1 MTKRRAK
8 SVLLI
13 EANPAD
19 ALVIR
24 TMFNHQGLYAFKL
37 SIVACLENA
46 LIHLASQPV
55 DVILLDVGAYG
66 TSGQEV
72 VRTIRTAAPRV
83 SIVLLSE
90 LEDEAMAI
98 QAMQD
103 GTQDYLV
110 KGQMEPHEL
119 MRALRNAVER
129 KTIEESLFSEKERAQ
144 VTLNSIADAVICTDP
159 EGNISFLNPSA
170 ERMTGWPLHE
180 AVGRPLGETFRI
192 IDATTREPAVDP
204 ITKSAAG
211 DNVGEI
217 PANCVLIQ
225 RDGREIFIEDS
236 VATIYDRGGKVDGSV
251 LVFRDVSAARVLAAR
266 VAHLAEHDVL
276 TGLPNRFLF
285 NDRLNQAIARAHRD
299 SKLLTVLF
307 LDLDGFKHVNDSLG
321 HSAGDKLLQSIA
333 EQLVACVRAPDT
345 VSRPGGDEFIL
356 LLQDVEHAE
365 DAEITA
371 RRILKSLGEAHSVE
385 DHELYITAS
394 IGISVYPLDGQDAE
408 TLIKNADTA
417 MYQAKSQGRHNFKF
431 FKQEMNTRAVNRLYL
446 EEGLRR
452 ALNED
457 ELTLHYQPKINF
469 STGAITGAEALV
481 RWKHPTRGVIS
492 PAHFIPVAEETGLIV
507 PLGAWV
513 LRSACAQVQAWTDA
527 GLPSIGISV
536 NVSTVQLRNGEFLE
550 DLFAIL
556 EETELDPQRL
566 EIEVTESSLMRN
578 AEFAAPI
585 LRLMRKRGIR
595 VSIDDFGTGYSS
607 LSYLQQFPLD
617 AIKIDQSFVHRITSF
632 PGGSSIVSAIIS
644 LGQSLNL
651 RVVAEGVETAEEMAF
666 LKAQSCDEAQG
677 YFFGRA
683 VAADQF
689 AKMIQAH

>member
-19 ALVIR
+19 ASVIR

-356 LLQDVEHAE
+356 LLQDVEHAQ

-469 STGAITGAEALV
+469 STGAIAGAEALV

-507 PLGAWV
+507 ALGAWV

-683 VAADQF
+683 VAASQF

>member
-37 SIVACLENA
+37 NIVASLENA
-46 LIHLASQPV
+46 MIHLASQTV
-55 DVILLDVGAYG
+55 DVVLLDVGAYG
-66 TSGQEV
+66 TRGQEV
-72 VRTIRTAAPRV
+72 VRTIRMAAPRV
-83 SIVLLSE
+83 SIVLLSD

-119 MRALRNAVER
+119 MRALRSAVER

-159 EGNISFLNPSA
+159 AGNISFLNPSA
-170 ERMTGWPLHE
+170 ERMTGWALHE

-192 IDATTREPAVDP
+192 VDGSTREPAASLM
-204 ITKSAAG
+204 KKAANG
-211 DNVGEI
+211 SYGAEI
-217 PANCVLIQ
+217 PANSVLIR
-225 RDGREIFIEDS
+225 RDGHEIFIEDS
-236 VATIYDRGGKVDGSV
+236 VATIYDRGGQVDGSV
-251 LVFRDVSAARVLAAR
+251 LVFRDVSTARALAAR

-285 NDRLNQAIARAHRD
+285 NDRLNQAIARAHRN
-299 SKLLTVLF
+299 SRMLAVLF

-321 HSAGDKLLQSIA
+321 HSAGDKLLQSVA
-333 EQLVACVRAPDT
+333 GQLVGCVRAPDT

-365 DAEITA
+365 DAEITG

-385 DHELYITAS
+385 DHDLYITAS
-394 IGISVYPLDGQDAE
+394 IGISVYPEDGRDAE

-417 MYQAKSQGRHNFKF
+417 MYQAKSQGRHSFKF
-431 FKQEMNTRAVNRLYL
+431 FKQEMNTRAVNRLYI

-481 RWKHPTRGVIS
+481 RWKHPTRGIIS
-492 PAHFIPVAEETGLIV
+492 PAQFIPVAEETGLIV

-513 LRSACAQVQAWTDA
+513 LRKACSQVQAWTHA
-527 GLPSIGISV
+527 GLQSIDISV
-536 NVSTVQLRNGEFLE
+536 NVSAVQLRNGEFLE
-550 DLFAIL
+550 DLFTIL
-556 EETELDPQRL
+556 EETEMDPSRL
-566 EIEVTESSLMRN
+566 EIEVTESALMRN
-578 AEFAAPI
+578 AEFAVPI

-607 LSYLQQFPLD
+607 LSYLQQIPLD

-632 PGGSSIVSAIIS
+632 PGGTTIVSAIIS

-666 LKAQSCDEAQG
+666 LKAQACDEAQG
-677 YFFGRA
+677 YFFSRA
-683 VAADQF
+683 VAAEQF
-689 AKMIQAH
+689 AKMIQVQ

>member
-1 MTKRRAK
+1 
-8 SVLLI
+8 
-13 EANPAD
+13 
-19 ALVIR
+19 
-24 TMFNHQGLYAFKL
+24 
-37 SIVACLENA
+37 
-46 LIHLASQPV
+46 
-55 DVILLDVGAYG
+55 
-66 TSGQEV
+66 
-72 VRTIRTAAPRV
+72 
-83 SIVLLSE
+83 
-90 LEDEAMAI
+90 
-98 QAMQD
+98 
-103 GTQDYLV
+103 
-110 KGQMEPHEL
+110 
-119 MRALRNAVER
+119 VER

-469 STGAITGAEALV
+469 STGAIAGAEALV

-492 PAHFIPVAEETGLIV
+492 PAQFIPVAEETGLIV